1 MNKRIKLWLLLLAF
15 FALCPMVLAQGKTQR
30 SQKAQAKKTAAQTA
44 QQTGQPQMTET
55 QRLNIEEYVILLRSN
70 VRQEKSQLMGAVL
83 QLSTEDAEK
92 FWPLYHEYDAE
103 LTKINNQRADNVQE
117 FTRNYSQMTD
127 EKADE
132 IVRSALDSLKQRAEL
147 LLTYYER
154 MKEPLGA
161 ISAARFLQIENQLLL
176 ITDLQIFSS
185 LPIFGEEMTTRR

>member
-1 MNKRIKLWLLLLAF
+1 MNKRIKLWLLLLTF
-15 FALCPMVLAQGKTQR
+15 FALCPAALAQGKA
-30 SQKAQAKKTAAQTA
+30 KAQTKKTAAQTA
-44 QQTGQPQMTET
+44 PQTAQPKMTET
-55 QRLNIEEYVILLRSN
+55 QKLNIEEYVELLRSN
-70 VRQEKSQLMGAVL
+70 VRQEKAQLMGAML
-83 QLSTEDAEK
+83 QLNVDDAAK
-92 FWPLYHEYDAE
+92 FWPIYAEYDAE

-147 LLTYYER
+147 LLSYYER

-161 ISAARFLQIENQLLL
+161 INAARFLQIENQLLL